1 MLTAVA
7 PWFPSMAACYT
18 ILVVLVIYFLTPTQL
33 DHKYPNHPYEPGGVN
48 YLINHSFASKQ

>member
-18 ILVVLVIYFLTPTQL
+18 ILVELVIYFLTHMIRGLHEQHII
-33 DHKYPNHPYEPGGVN
+33 D
-48 YLINHSFASKQ
+48 